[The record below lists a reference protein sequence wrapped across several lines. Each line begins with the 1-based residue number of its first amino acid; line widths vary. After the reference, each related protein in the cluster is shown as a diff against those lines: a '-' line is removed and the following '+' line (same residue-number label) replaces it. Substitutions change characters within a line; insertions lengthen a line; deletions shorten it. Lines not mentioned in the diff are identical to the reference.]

1 MNEDEGWASHSRK
14 HKNKK
19 DKYSTR
25 RRHQDQ
31 RFEVSEGKDD
41 ISCCGRPRRKNYFH
55 RRKHRHHYK
64 KHKSKHRSK
73 SRKEMSGTKDEIPS
87 PLRPPIPLPQQS
99 SALVA
104 VTKEKQK
111 EDKESAEMANTN
123 QGKISTSGE
132 IGGKPSSQMATSSS
146 PPALASRDSQKVEG
160 HENLFQLAT
169 MKKTE
174 LLQELCVTQCI
185 RDGYEIS
192 RMAYTTCFPVCKKPN
207 FIYLPQLRFTAK
219 RNADS
224 RQNKSVQQTGTDLS
238 QEIKQPIHMDSSKV
252 KNFMMEAKISHFVQ
266 NLNECHLALRKALR
280 NISNLKLLAAGEVL
294 NEVQKY
300 DTDTKAIINDLKYL
314 RQLIDKKFEI

>member
-1 MNEDEGWASHSRK
+1 
-14 HKNKK
+14 
-19 DKYSTR
+19 
-25 RRHQDQ
+25 
-31 RFEVSEGKDD
+31 
-41 ISCCGRPRRKNYFH
+41 
-55 RRKHRHHYK
+55 
-64 KHKSKHRSK
+64 
-73 SRKEMSGTKDEIPS
+73 MSGTKDEIPS

-207 FIYLPQLRFTAK
+207 FIYLPQLRYQFLYRRRTHIHSK

-314 RQLIDKKFEI
+314 RQLIDKNLKFEQIFALIGKMKHRIIDLLLFTIIK